1 VIDIHG
7 IDRAAGSKGPLFF
20 FVWCDSLGCFGRLL
34 GTASNY
40 VRNFLDCILG
50 LTLGFHFFL
59 PLIMQIGLG
68 LALRL
73 FLGLGRLD
81 RHSRDGNV
89 AERSRHTCFGPELG
103 KLGLLLALVDRAV
116 NSSFNATI
124 DDLPL
129 SF

>member
-1 VIDIHG
+1 MIDIHG
-7 IDRAAGSKGPLFF
+7 FDRATGSKSPLFF

-40 VRNFLDCILG
+40 VCNFLDCIFS

-59 PLIMQIGLG
+59 PLIIQIRLG

-89 AERSRHTCFGPELG
+89 AERSWHTCFGPELG
-103 KLGLLLALVDRAV
+103 KLGLLQVLVYRAFD
-116 NSSFNATI
+116 SSFNATI